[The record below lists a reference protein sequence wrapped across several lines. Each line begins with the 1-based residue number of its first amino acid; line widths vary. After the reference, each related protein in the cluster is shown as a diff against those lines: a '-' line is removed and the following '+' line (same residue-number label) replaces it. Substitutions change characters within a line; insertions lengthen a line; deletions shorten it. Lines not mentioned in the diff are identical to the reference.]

1 MRHPLGIYRDSLASL
16 IRILEGYLEVHERDP
31 LYFLCWVSCTCTVKG
46 TELVICECFWAV
58 EGLAVESLGVWGKA

>member
-31 LYFLCWVSCTCTVKG
+31 LYFLCWVPARVQLKG
-46 TELVICECFWAV
+46 PSWSFVNAFGGG
-58 EGLAVESLGVWGKA
+58 GLGS